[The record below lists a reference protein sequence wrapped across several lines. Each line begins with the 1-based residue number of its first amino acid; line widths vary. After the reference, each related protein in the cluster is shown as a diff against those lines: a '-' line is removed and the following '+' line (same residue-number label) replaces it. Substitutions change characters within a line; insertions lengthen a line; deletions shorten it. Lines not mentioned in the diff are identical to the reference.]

1 MSDLNVDSYKKLYSG
16 KIRDVYEY
24 DQEHLLIVTT
34 DRISA
39 FDYVF
44 EEEILGKG
52 SLLNKM
58 SIFWFK
64 LTKGIVKNHYIE
76 KIPKIDANLISRSM
90 VVEKTK
96 VLPVEAIVRGHI
108 AGSAWKSYQDHGSIN
123 GIQITPGLSEY
134 ERFSE
139 PIFTPSTKG
148 KKDENISISRMKDML
163 GEKISNKIIKASFDL
178 YNFAYE
184 YSKNRGIIIADTKF
198 EFGLNDN
205 EDLILIDEIFTPD
218 CSRFLKLNADGSY
231 DLDAF
236 DKQYFRNYLLANNWN
251 KNQIKIP
258 PEIKKNL
265 INKYQVAYE
274 LITKDHE
281 E

>member
-1 MSDLNVDSYKKLYSG
+1 MNDLNVDSYKKLYSG

-39 FDYVF
+39 FDFVF
-44 EEEILGKG
+44 EEEIFGKG

-64 LTKGIVKNHYIE
+64 LTNGIIKNHYID
-76 KIPKIDANLISRSM
+76 KIPKIDSNLISRSM
-90 VVEKTK
+90 LVKKTK

-108 AGSAWKSYQDHGSIN
+108 AGSAWKSYQENGSIN
-123 GIQITPGLSEY
+123 GIKMISGLCEY
-134 ERFSE
+134 DRLSE
-139 PIFTPSTKG
+139 PIFTPSTKSN
-148 KKDENISISRMKDML
+148 KDENISISQMKDMI
-163 GEKISNKIIKASFDL
+163 GEEVSKKIIKASFDL

-218 CSRFLKLNADGSY
+218 CSRFLKLDADGSY

-258 PEIKKNL
+258 SDIKMNL
-265 INKYQVAYE
+265 MNKYQVAYD
-274 LITKDHE
+274 LITKNHG
-281 E
+281 

>member
-1 MSDLNVDSYKKLYSG
+1 MNDLNVDSYKKLYSG

-44 EEEILGKG
+44 EEEVLGKG

-64 LTKGIVKNHYIE
+64 LTNGIIKNHYID
-76 KIPKIDANLISRSM
+76 KIPKIDSNLISRSM
-90 VVEKTK
+90 LVKKTK

-108 AGSAWKSYQDHGSIN
+108 AGSAWKSYQENGSIN
-123 GIQITPGLSEY
+123 GIKMISGLCEY
-134 ERFSE
+134 DRLSE
-139 PIFTPSTKG
+139 PIFTPSTKSN
-148 KKDENISISRMKDML
+148 KDENISISQMKDMI
-163 GEKISNKIIKASFDL
+163 GEEVSKKIIKASFDL

-218 CSRFLKLNADGSY
+218 CSRFLKLDADGSY

-258 PEIKKNL
+258 SDIKMNL
-265 INKYQVAYE
+265 MNKYQVAYD
-274 LITKDHE
+274 LITKNHG
-281 E
+281 

>member
-1 MSDLNVDSYKKLYSG
+1 MNDLNVDSYKKLYSG

-64 LTKGIVKNHYIE
+64 LTNGITKNHYID
-76 KIPKIDANLISRSM
+76 KIPKIDSNLISRSM
-90 VVEKTK
+90 LVKKTK

-108 AGSAWKSYQDHGSIN
+108 AGSAWKSYQENGSIN
-123 GIQITPGLSEY
+123 GIKMISGLCEY
-134 ERFSE
+134 DRLSE
-139 PIFTPSTKG
+139 PIFTPSTKSN
-148 KKDENISISRMKDML
+148 KDENISISEMKDMI
-163 GEKISNKIIKASFDL
+163 GEEVSNKIIKASFDL

-198 EFGLNDN
+198 EFGLNDE

-218 CSRFLKLNADGSY
+218 CSRFLKLDADGDY

-258 PEIKKNL
+258 PDIKKNL
-265 INKYQVAYE
+265 MNKYQVAYD
-274 LITKDHE
+274 LITKNHG
-281 E
+281 

>member
-1 MSDLNVDSYKKLYSG
+1 MNDLNVESYKKLYSG

-24 DQEHLLIVTT
+24 DQERLLIVTT

-64 LTKGIVKNHYIE
+64 LTNGIIENHYIDE
-76 KIPKIDANLISRSM
+76 IPKINSNLISRSM
-90 VVEKTK
+90 LVKKTK

-108 AGSAWKSYQDHGSIN
+108 AGSAWKSYQEDGSIN
-123 GIQITPGLSEY
+123 GIKITSGLCEYDRLSE
-134 ERFSE
+134 
-139 PIFTPSTKG
+139 PMFTPSTKSN
-148 KKDENISISRMKDML
+148 KDENISISEMKDMI
-163 GEKISNKIIKASFDL
+163 GEEVSNKIIKASFDL

-184 YSKNRGIIIADTKF
+184 YSKNRGIIVADTKF
-198 EFGLNDN
+198 EFGLNSN

-218 CSRFLKLNADGSY
+218 CSRFLKLDADGSY

-258 PEIKKNL
+258 SDIKKNL
-265 INKYQVAYE
+265 MNKYQIAYD
-274 LITKDHE
+274 LITKNYG
-281 E
+281 

>member
-1 MSDLNVDSYKKLYSG
+1 MNDINVDSYKKLYSG

-44 EEEILGKG
+44 EEEIFGKG

-64 LTKGIVKNHYIE
+64 LTNGIIKNHYID
-76 KIPKIDANLISRSM
+76 KIPKIDSNLISRSM
-90 VVEKTK
+90 LVKKTK

-108 AGSAWKSYQDHGSIN
+108 AGSAWKSYQENGSIN
-123 GIQITPGLSEY
+123 GIKMISGLCEY
-134 ERFSE
+134 DRLSE
-139 PIFTPSTKG
+139 PIFTPSTKSN
-148 KKDENISISRMKDML
+148 KDENISISQMKDMI
-163 GEKISNKIIKASFDL
+163 GEEVSKKIIKASFDL

-218 CSRFLKLNADGSY
+218 CSRFLKLDADGSY

-258 PEIKKNL
+258 SDIKMNL
-265 INKYQVAYE
+265 MNKYQVAYD
-274 LITKDHE
+274 LITKNHG
-281 E
+281 

>member
-1 MSDLNVDSYKKLYSG
+1 MNDLNVDSYKKLYSG

-44 EEEILGKG
+44 EEEIFGKG

-64 LTKGIVKNHYIE
+64 LTNGIIKNHYID
-76 KIPKIDANLISRSM
+76 KIPKIDSNLISRSM
-90 VVEKTK
+90 LVKKTK

-108 AGSAWKSYQDHGSIN
+108 AGSAWKSYQENGSIN
-123 GIQITPGLSEY
+123 GIKIASGLCEY
-134 ERFSE
+134 DRLSE
-139 PIFTPSTKG
+139 PIFTPSTKSN
-148 KKDENISISRMKDML
+148 KDENISISEMKDMI
-163 GEKISNKIIKASFDL
+163 GEEVSNKIIKASFDL

-198 EFGLNDN
+198 EFGLNDE

-218 CSRFLKLNADGSY
+218 CSRFLKLDADGDY

-258 PEIKKNL
+258 SDIKKNL
-265 INKYQVAYE
+265 MNKYQVAYD
-274 LITKDHE
+274 LITKNNG
-281 E
+281 

>member
-1 MSDLNVDSYKKLYSG
+1 MNDLNVDRYKKLYSG

-24 DQEHLLIVTT
+24 DQQHLLIVTT

-39 FDYVF
+39 FDFVF
-44 EEEILGKG
+44 KEEILGKG

-58 SIFWFK
+58 SIFWSK
-64 LTKGIVKNHYIE
+64 LTNDIIRNHYID
-76 KIPKIDANLISRSM
+76 KKPKIDSYLISRSM
-90 VVEKTK
+90 LVKKTK

-108 AGSAWKSYQDHGSIN
+108 AGSAWKSYQEHGCIN

-134 ERFSE
+134 DRFTE

-148 KKDENISISRMKDML
+148 NKDENISISEMKNML
-163 GEKISNKIIKASFDL
+163 GEEVSNKIIKASFDL

-184 YSKNRGIIIADTKF
+184 YSKSRGVIIADTKF
-198 EFGLNDN
+198 EFGLTDNND
-205 EDLILIDEIFTPD
+205 LMLIDEIFTPD
-218 CSRFLKLNADGSY
+218 CSRFLKLDADGGY

-236 DKQYFRNYLLANNWN
+236 DKQYFRNYLLASNWN

-265 INKYQVAYE
+265 MNKYQVAYD
-274 LITKDHE
+274 LITKKV
-281 E
+281 

>member
-1 MSDLNVDSYKKLYSG
+1 MNDLNVDSYKKLYSG

-44 EEEILGKG
+44 EEEVLGKG

-64 LTKGIVKNHYIE
+64 LTNEIIKNHYID
-76 KIPKIDANLISRSM
+76 KIPKIDSNLISRSM
-90 VVEKTK
+90 LVKKTK

-108 AGSAWKSYQDHGSIN
+108 AGSAWKSYQENGSIN
-123 GIQITPGLSEY
+123 GIKITSGLCEYDRLSE
-134 ERFSE
+134 
-139 PIFTPSTKG
+139 PMFTPSTKSN
-148 KKDENISISRMKDML
+148 KDENISISEMKDMI
-163 GEKISNKIIKASFDL
+163 GEEVSNKIIKASFDL

-198 EFGLNDN
+198 EFGLNN
-205 EDLILIDEIFTPD
+205 NQDLVLIDEIFTPD

-258 PEIKKNL
+258 SDIKKNL
-265 INKYQVAYE
+265 MNKYQVAYD
-274 LITKDHE
+274 LITKNHG
-281 E
+281 

>member
-1 MSDLNVDSYKKLYSG
+1 MNDFNVDTYKKLYSG

-24 DQEHLLIVTT
+24 DQQHLLIVTT

-39 FDYVF
+39 FDFVF

-64 LTKGIVKNHYIE
+64 LTNGIIKNHYID
-76 KIPKIDANLISRSM
+76 KIPEIDSNLISRSM
-90 VVEKTK
+90 LVEKTE
-96 VLPVEAIVRGHI
+96 VVPVEAIVRGHI
-108 AGSAWKSYQDHGSIN
+108 TGSAWKSYQERGCIN
-123 GIQITPGLSEY
+123 GIKITPGLSEY
-134 ERFSE
+134 DRFTE
-139 PIFTPSTKG
+139 PIFTPSTKSN
-148 KKDENISISRMKDML
+148 KDENISISKMKDML
-163 GEKISNKIIKASFDL
+163 GEDISNKIIKASFDL

-205 EDLILIDEIFTPD
+205 NDLILIDEVFTPD
-218 CSRFLKLNADGSY
+218 CSRFLKLDVDGGY

-251 KNQIKIP
+251 KNQIEIP
-258 PEIKKNL
+258 SEIKKNL
-265 INKYQVAYE
+265 MNKYQVAYD
-274 LITKDHE
+274 LITKKV
-281 E
+281 

>member
-44 EEEILGKG
+44 EEEIFGKG

-64 LTKGIVKNHYIE
+64 LTNGIIKNHYID
-76 KIPKIDANLISRSM
+76 KLPKIDSNLISRSM
-90 VVEKTK
+90 LVKKTK

-108 AGSAWKSYQDHGSIN
+108 AGSAWKSYQENGSIN
-123 GIQITPGLSEY
+123 GIKMISGLCEY
-134 ERFSE
+134 DRLSE
-139 PIFTPSTKG
+139 PIFTPSTKSN
-148 KKDENISISRMKDML
+148 KDENISISQMKDMI
-163 GEKISNKIIKASFDL
+163 GEEVSKKIIKASFDL

-218 CSRFLKLNADGSY
+218 CSRFLKLDADGSY

-258 PEIKKNL
+258 SDIKMNL
-265 INKYQVAYE
+265 MNKYQVAYD
-274 LITKDHE
+274 LITKNHG
-281 E
+281 

>member
-1 MSDLNVDSYKKLYSG
+1 MNDLTAVSYKKLYSG

-24 DQEHLLIVTT
+24 DQQHLLIVTS

-39 FDYVF
+39 FDFVF
-44 EEEILGKG
+44 KEEVLGKG

-64 LTKGIVKNHYIE
+64 LTNGIIRNHYID
-76 KIPKIDANLISRSM
+76 KKPKIDSNLISRSM
-90 VVEKTK
+90 LVKKTK

-108 AGSAWKSYQDHGSIN
+108 AGSAWKSYQEHGSIN
-123 GIQITPGLSEY
+123 GVQISPGLSEY
-134 ERFSE
+134 DRFME

-148 KKDENISISRMKDML
+148 NKDENISISKMKDML
-163 GEKISNKIIKASFDL
+163 GEEVSNKIIKASFDL

-184 YSKNRGIIIADTKF
+184 YSKSRGIIIADTKF

-205 EDLILIDEIFTPD
+205 NDLILIDEIFTPD
-218 CSRFLKLNADGSY
+218 CSRFLKLDADGSY

-236 DKQYFRNYLLANNWN
+236 DKQYFRNYLLASNWN

-258 PEIKKNL
+258 SEIKKNL
-265 INKYQVAYE
+265 MNKYQIAYN
-274 LITKDHE
+274 LITKKV
-281 E
+281 

>member
-1 MSDLNVDSYKKLYSG
+1 VNDLNVDSYKKLYSG

-44 EEEILGKG
+44 EEEVLGKG

-64 LTKGIVKNHYIE
+64 LTNGIIKNHYID
-76 KIPKIDANLISRSM
+76 KLPKIDSNLISRSM
-90 VVEKTK
+90 LVKKTK

-108 AGSAWKSYQDHGSIN
+108 AGSAWKSYQENGSIN
-123 GIQITPGLSEY
+123 GIKITSGLCEYDRLSE
-134 ERFSE
+134 
-139 PIFTPSTKG
+139 PMFTPSTKSN
-148 KKDENISISRMKDML
+148 KDENISISEMKDMI
-163 GEKISNKIIKASFDL
+163 GEEVSNKIIKASFDL

-198 EFGLNDN
+198 EFGLNN
-205 EDLILIDEIFTPD
+205 NQDLVLIDEIFTPD

-258 PEIKKNL
+258 SDIKKNL
-265 INKYQVAYE
+265 MNKYQVAYD
-274 LITKDHE
+274 LITKNNG
-281 E
+281 

>member
-1 MSDLNVDSYKKLYSG
+1 MNDLNVESYKKLYSG

-24 DQEHLLIVTT
+24 DQERLLIVTT

-64 LTKGIVKNHYIE
+64 LTNGIIENHYIDE
-76 KIPKIDANLISRSM
+76 IPKIDSNLISRSM
-90 VVEKTK
+90 LVKKTK

-108 AGSAWKSYQDHGSIN
+108 AGSAWKSYQEDGSIN
-123 GIQITPGLSEY
+123 GIKITSGLCEYDRLSE
-134 ERFSE
+134 
-139 PIFTPSTKG
+139 PMFTPSTKSN
-148 KKDENISISRMKDML
+148 KDENISISEMKDMI
-163 GEKISNKIIKASFDL
+163 GEEVSNKIIKASFDL

-184 YSKNRGIIIADTKF
+184 YSKNRGIIVADTKF
-198 EFGLNDN
+198 EFGLNSN

-258 PEIKKNL
+258 SDIKKNL
-265 INKYQVAYE
+265 MNKYQVAYD
-274 LITKDHE
+274 LITKNYG
-281 E
+281 

>member
-1 MSDLNVDSYKKLYSG
+1 MNDFNVDTYKKLYSG

-24 DQEHLLIVTT
+24 DQQHLLIVTT

-39 FDYVF
+39 FDFVF

-64 LTKGIVKNHYIE
+64 LTNGIIKNHYID
-76 KIPKIDANLISRSM
+76 KIPEIDSNLISRSM
-90 VVEKTK
+90 LVEKTE
-96 VLPVEAIVRGHI
+96 VVPVEAIVRGHI
-108 AGSAWKSYQDHGSIN
+108 TGSAWKSYQERGCIN
-123 GIQITPGLSEY
+123 GIKITPGLSEY
-134 ERFSE
+134 DRFTE
-139 PIFTPSTKG
+139 PIFTPSTKSN
-148 KKDENISISRMKDML
+148 KDENISISKMKDML
-163 GEKISNKIIKASFDL
+163 GEDISNKIIKASFDL

-205 EDLILIDEIFTPD
+205 KDLILIDEVFTPD
-218 CSRFLKLNADGSY
+218 CSRFLKLDVDGSY

-251 KNQIKIP
+251 KNQIEIP
-258 PEIKKNL
+258 SEIKKNL
-265 INKYQVAYE
+265 MNKYQVAYD
-274 LITKDHE
+274 LITKKV
-281 E
+281 

>member
-1 MSDLNVDSYKKLYSG
+1 MNDLNVDSYKKLYSG

-39 FDYVF
+39 FDFVF
-44 EEEILGKG
+44 EEEIFGKG

-64 LTKGIVKNHYIE
+64 LTNGIIKNHYID
-76 KIPKIDANLISRSM
+76 KIPKIDSNLISRSM
-90 VVEKTK
+90 LVKKTK

-108 AGSAWKSYQDHGSIN
+108 AGSAWKSYQENGSIN
-123 GIQITPGLSEY
+123 GIKMISGLCEY
-134 ERFSE
+134 DRLPE
-139 PIFTPSTKG
+139 PIFTPSTKSN
-148 KKDENISISRMKDML
+148 KDENISISQMKDMI
-163 GEKISNKIIKASFDL
+163 GEEVSKKIIKASFDL

-218 CSRFLKLNADGSY
+218 CSRFLKLDADGSY

-258 PEIKKNL
+258 SDIKMNL
-265 INKYQVAYE
+265 MNKYQVAYD
-274 LITKDHE
+274 LITKNHG
-281 E
+281 

>member
-1 MSDLNVDSYKKLYSG
+1 VNDLNVESYKKLYSG

-24 DQEHLLIVTT
+24 DQERLLIVTT

-64 LTKGIVKNHYIE
+64 LTNGIIENHYIDE
-76 KIPKIDANLISRSM
+76 IPKIDSNLISRSM
-90 VVEKTK
+90 LVKKTK

-108 AGSAWKSYQDHGSIN
+108 AGSAWKSYQEDGSIN
-123 GIQITPGLSEY
+123 GIKITSGLCEYDRLSE
-134 ERFSE
+134 
-139 PIFTPSTKG
+139 PMFTPSTKSN
-148 KKDENISISRMKDML
+148 KDENISISEMKDMI
-163 GEKISNKIIKASFDL
+163 GEEVSNKIIKASFDL

-184 YSKNRGIIIADTKF
+184 YSKNRGIIVADTKF
-198 EFGLNDN
+198 EFGLNSN

-218 CSRFLKLNADGSY
+218 CSRFLKLDADGSY

-258 PEIKKNL
+258 SDIKKNL
-265 INKYQVAYE
+265 MNKYQIAYD
-274 LITKDHE
+274 LITKNYG
-281 E
+281 

>member
-1 MSDLNVDSYKKLYSG
+1 MNDLTAVSYKKLYSG

-24 DQEHLLIVTT
+24 DQQHLLIVTS

-39 FDYVF
+39 FDFVF
-44 EEEILGKG
+44 KEEVLGKG

-64 LTKGIVKNHYIE
+64 LTNGIIRNHYID
-76 KIPKIDANLISRSM
+76 KKPKIDSNLISRSM
-90 VVEKTK
+90 LVKKTK

-108 AGSAWKSYQDHGSIN
+108 AGSAWKSYQEHGSIN
-123 GIQITPGLSEY
+123 GVQISPGLSEY
-134 ERFSE
+134 DRFME

-148 KKDENISISRMKDML
+148 NKDENISISKMKDML
-163 GEKISNKIIKASFDL
+163 GEEVSNKIIKASFDL

-184 YSKNRGIIIADTKF
+184 YSKSRGIIIADTKF

-205 EDLILIDEIFTPD
+205 NDLILIDEIFTPD
-218 CSRFLKLNADGSY
+218 CSRFLKLDADGSY

-236 DKQYFRNYLLANNWN
+236 DKQYFRNYLLASNWN

-258 PEIKKNL
+258 SEVKKNL
-265 INKYQVAYE
+265 MNKYQIAYN
-274 LITKDHE
+274 LITKKV
-281 E
+281 

>member
-44 EEEILGKG
+44 EEEVLGKG

-64 LTKGIVKNHYIE
+64 LTNGIIKNHYID
-76 KIPKIDANLISRSM
+76 KIPKIDSNLISRSM
-90 VVEKTK
+90 LVKKTK

-108 AGSAWKSYQDHGSIN
+108 AGSAWKSYQENGSIN
-123 GIQITPGLSEY
+123 GIKITSGLCEYDRLSE
-134 ERFSE
+134 
-139 PIFTPSTKG
+139 PMFTPSTKSN
-148 KKDENISISRMKDML
+148 KDENISISEMKDMI
-163 GEKISNKIIKASFDL
+163 GEEVSNKIIKASFDL

-198 EFGLNDN
+198 EFGLNN
-205 EDLILIDEIFTPD
+205 NQDLVLIDEIFTPD
-218 CSRFLKLNADGSY
+218 CSRFLKLDADGSY

-258 PEIKKNL
+258 SDIKMNL
-265 INKYQVAYE
+265 MNKYQVAYD
-274 LITKDHE
+274 LITKNHG
-281 E
+281 

>member
-1 MSDLNVDSYKKLYSG
+1 MIDLSVDSYKKLYSG

-44 EEEILGKG
+44 EEEVLGKG

-64 LTKGIVKNHYIE
+64 LTNGIIKNHYID
-76 KIPKIDANLISRSM
+76 KIPKIDSNLISRSM
-90 VVEKTK
+90 LVKKTK

-108 AGSAWKSYQDHGSIN
+108 AGSAWKSYQENGSIN
-123 GIQITPGLSEY
+123 GIKIASGLCEYDRLSE
-134 ERFSE
+134 
-139 PIFTPSTKG
+139 PMFTPSTKSN
-148 KKDENISISRMKDML
+148 KDENISISEMKDMI
-163 GEKISNKIIKASFDL
+163 GEEVSNKIIKASFDL

-198 EFGLNDN
+198 EFGLNDE

-218 CSRFLKLNADGSY
+218 CSRFLKLDADGSY

-258 PEIKKNL
+258 SDIKMNL
-265 INKYQVAYE
+265 MNKYQVAYD
-274 LITKDHE
+274 LITKNHG
-281 E
+281 

>member
-1 MSDLNVDSYKKLYSG
+1 MNDLNVDSYKKLYSG

-44 EEEILGKG
+44 EEEVLGKG

-64 LTKGIVKNHYIE
+64 LTNGIIKNHYID
-76 KIPKIDANLISRSM
+76 KIPKIDSNLISRSM
-90 VVEKTK
+90 LVKKTK

-108 AGSAWKSYQDHGSIN
+108 AGSAWKSYQENGSIN
-123 GIQITPGLSEY
+123 GITIASGLCEY
-134 ERFSE
+134 DRLSE
-139 PIFTPSTKG
+139 PIFTPSTKSN
-148 KKDENISISRMKDML
+148 KDENISISQMRDMI
-163 GEKISNKIIKASFDL
+163 GEEVSNRIIKASFDL

-218 CSRFLKLNADGSY
+218 CSRFLKLDEDGSY

-258 PEIKKNL
+258 SDIKKNL
-265 INKYQVAYE
+265 MNKYQVAYD
-274 LITKDHE
+274 LITKNHG
-281 E
+281 

>member
-1 MSDLNVDSYKKLYSG
+1 MNDFNVDSYKKLYSG

-24 DQEHLLIVTT
+24 DQQHLLIVTT

-39 FDYVF
+39 FDFVF

-64 LTKGIVKNHYIE
+64 LTNGIIKNHYID
-76 KIPKIDANLISRSM
+76 KIPEIDSNLISRSM
-90 VVEKTK
+90 LVEKTE
-96 VLPVEAIVRGHI
+96 VVPVEAIVRGHI
-108 AGSAWKSYQDHGSIN
+108 TGSAWESYQERGCIN
-123 GIQITPGLSEY
+123 GIKITPGLSEY
-134 ERFSE
+134 DRFTE
-139 PIFTPSTKG
+139 PIFTPSTKSN
-148 KKDENISISRMKDML
+148 KDENISISKMKDML
-163 GEKISNKIIKASFDL
+163 GEDISNKIIKASFDL

-205 EDLILIDEIFTPD
+205 KDLILIDEVFTPD
-218 CSRFLKLNADGSY
+218 CSRFLKLDVDGGY

-251 KNQIKIP
+251 KNQIEIP
-258 PEIKKNL
+258 SEIKKNL
-265 INKYQVAYE
+265 MNKYQVAYD
-274 LITKDHE
+274 LITKKV
-281 E
+281 

>member
-1 MSDLNVDSYKKLYSG
+1 VNDLNVDSYKKLYSG

-24 DQEHLLIVTT
+24 DQQHLLIVTS

-39 FDYVF
+39 FDFVF
-44 EEEILGKG
+44 KEEVLGKG

-64 LTKGIVKNHYIE
+64 LTNGIIRNHYID
-76 KIPKIDANLISRSM
+76 KKPKIDSNLISRSM
-90 VVEKTK
+90 LVKKTK

-108 AGSAWKSYQDHGSIN
+108 AGSAWKSYQEHGCIN

-134 ERFSE
+134 DRFME
-139 PIFTPSTKG
+139 PMFTPSTKG
-148 KKDENISISRMKDML
+148 NKDENISISEMKDML
-163 GEKISNKIIKASFDL
+163 GEEVSNKIIKASFDL

-184 YSKNRGIIIADTKF
+184 YSKSRGVIIADTKF
-198 EFGLNDN
+198 EFGLTDNND
-205 EDLILIDEIFTPD
+205 LMLIDEIFTPD
-218 CSRFLKLNADGSY
+218 CSRFLKLDADGGY

-236 DKQYFRNYLLANNWN
+236 DKQYFRNYLLASNWN

-265 INKYQVAYE
+265 MNKYQVAYD
-274 LITKDHE
+274 LITQKV
-281 E
+281 

>member
-1 MSDLNVDSYKKLYSG
+1 MNDLNVDSYKKLYSG

-44 EEEILGKG
+44 EEEVLGKG

-64 LTKGIVKNHYIE
+64 LTNGIIKNHYID
-76 KIPKIDANLISRSM
+76 KLPKIDSNLISRSM
-90 VVEKTK
+90 LVKKTK

-108 AGSAWKSYQDHGSIN
+108 AGSAWKSYQENGSIN
-123 GIQITPGLSEY
+123 GIKITSGLCEYDRLSE
-134 ERFSE
+134 
-139 PIFTPSTKG
+139 PMFTPSTKSN
-148 KKDENISISRMKDML
+148 KDENISISEMKDMI
-163 GEKISNKIIKASFDL
+163 GEEVSNKIIKASFDL

-198 EFGLNDN
+198 EFGLNN
-205 EDLILIDEIFTPD
+205 NQDLVLIDEIFTPD

-258 PEIKKNL
+258 SDIKKNL
-265 INKYQVAYE
+265 MNKYQVAYD
-274 LITKDHE
+274 LITKNNG
-281 E
+281 

>member
-1 MSDLNVDSYKKLYSG
+1 MNDLNVDSYKKLYSG

-24 DQEHLLIVTT
+24 DQQHLLIVTS

-39 FDYVF
+39 FDFVF
-44 EEEILGKG
+44 KEEVLGKG

-64 LTKGIVKNHYIE
+64 LTNGIIRNHYID
-76 KIPKIDANLISRSM
+76 KKPKIDSNLISRSM
-90 VVEKTK
+90 LVQKTK

-108 AGSAWKSYQDHGSIN
+108 AGSAWKSYQEHGCIN
-123 GIQITPGLSEY
+123 GIQISPGLSEY
-134 ERFSE
+134 DRFTE
-139 PIFTPSTKG
+139 PMFTPSTKG
-148 KKDENISISRMKDML
+148 NKDENISISKMKDML
-163 GEKISNKIIKASFDL
+163 GEEVSNKIIKASFDL

-184 YSKNRGIIIADTKF
+184 YSKSRGIIIADTKF

-205 EDLILIDEIFTPD
+205 NDLILIDEIFTPD
-218 CSRFLKLNADGSY
+218 CSRFLKLDADGSY

-236 DKQYFRNYLLANNWN
+236 DKQYFRNYLLASNWN

-258 PEIKKNL
+258 SEIKKNL
-265 INKYQVAYE
+265 MNKYQIAYN
-274 LITKDHE
+274 LITKKV
-281 E
+281 

>member
-1 MSDLNVDSYKKLYSG
+1 VNDLNVDSYKKLYSG

-44 EEEILGKG
+44 EEEIFGKG

-64 LTKGIVKNHYIE
+64 LTNGIIKNHYID
-76 KIPKIDANLISRSM
+76 KIPKIDSNLISRSM
-90 VVEKTK
+90 LVKKTK

-108 AGSAWKSYQDHGSIN
+108 AGSAWKSYQENGSIN
-123 GIQITPGLSEY
+123 GIKMISGLCEY
-134 ERFSE
+134 DRLSE
-139 PIFTPSTKG
+139 PIFTPSTKSN
-148 KKDENISISRMKDML
+148 KDENISISQMKDMI
-163 GEKISNKIIKASFDL
+163 GEEVSKKIIKASFDL

-218 CSRFLKLNADGSY
+218 CSRFLKLDADGSY

-258 PEIKKNL
+258 SDIKMNL
-265 INKYQVAYE
+265 MNKYQVAYD
-274 LITKDHE
+274 LITKNHG
-281 E
+281 

>member
-1 MSDLNVDSYKKLYSG
+1 MNDFNVDSYKKLYSG

-24 DQEHLLIVTT
+24 DQQHLLIVTT

-39 FDYVF
+39 FDFVF
-44 EEEILGKG
+44 KEEILGKG

-64 LTKGIVKNHYIE
+64 LTNGIIKNHYID
-76 KIPKIDANLISRSM
+76 KIPEIDSNLISRSM
-90 VVEKTK
+90 LVEKTE
-96 VLPVEAIVRGHI
+96 VVPVEAIVRGHI
-108 AGSAWKSYQDHGSIN
+108 TGSAWKSYQERGCIN
-123 GIQITPGLSEY
+123 GIKITPGLSEY
-134 ERFSE
+134 DRFTE
-139 PIFTPSTKG
+139 PIFTPSTKSN
-148 KKDENISISRMKDML
+148 KDENISISKMKDML
-163 GEKISNKIIKASFDL
+163 GEDISNKIIKASFDL

-205 EDLILIDEIFTPD
+205 KDLILIDEVFTPD
-218 CSRFLKLNADGSY
+218 CSRFLKLDVDGSY

-251 KNQIKIP
+251 KNQIEIP
-258 PEIKKNL
+258 SEIKKNL
-265 INKYQVAYE
+265 MNKYQVAYD
-274 LITKDHE
+274 LITKKV
-281 E
+281 

>member
-1 MSDLNVDSYKKLYSG
+1 MNDLNVDRYKKLYSG

-24 DQEHLLIVTT
+24 DQQHLLIVTT

-39 FDYVF
+39 FDFVF
-44 EEEILGKG
+44 KEEILGKG

-64 LTKGIVKNHYIE
+64 LTNDIIRNHYID
-76 KIPKIDANLISRSM
+76 KKPKIDSYLISRSM
-90 VVEKTK
+90 LVKKTK

-108 AGSAWKSYQDHGSIN
+108 AGSAWKSYQEHGCIN

-134 ERFSE
+134 DRFTE

-148 KKDENISISRMKDML
+148 NKDENISISEMKNML
-163 GEKISNKIIKASFDL
+163 GEEVSNKIIKASFDL

-184 YSKNRGIIIADTKF
+184 YSKSRGVIIADTKF
-198 EFGLNDN
+198 EFGLTDNND
-205 EDLILIDEIFTPD
+205 LMLIDEIFTPD
-218 CSRFLKLNADGSY
+218 CSRFLKLDADGGY

-236 DKQYFRNYLLANNWN
+236 DKQYFRNYLLASNWN

-265 INKYQVAYE
+265 MNKYQVAYD
-274 LITKDHE
+274 LITKKV
-281 E
+281 

>member
-1 MSDLNVDSYKKLYSG
+1 MNDLNVDSYKKLYSG

-44 EEEILGKG
+44 EEEIFGKG

-64 LTKGIVKNHYIE
+64 LTNGIIKNHYID
-76 KIPKIDANLISRSM
+76 KLPKIDSNLISRSM
-90 VVEKTK
+90 LVKKTK

-108 AGSAWKSYQDHGSIN
+108 AGSAWKSYQQNGSIN
-123 GIQITPGLSEY
+123 GIKITSGLCEY
-134 ERFSE
+134 DKLSE
-139 PIFTPSTKG
+139 PIFTPSTKSN
-148 KKDENISISRMKDML
+148 KDENISISQMKDMI
-163 GEKISNKIIKASFDL
+163 GEEVSKKIIKASFDL

-218 CSRFLKLNADGSY
+218 CSRFLKLDADGSY

-258 PEIKKNL
+258 SDIKMNL
-265 INKYQVAYE
+265 MNKYQVAYD
-274 LITKDHE
+274 LITKNHG
-281 E
+281 

>member
-1 MSDLNVDSYKKLYSG
+1 MNDLNVDSYKKLYSG

-44 EEEILGKG
+44 EEEVLGKG

-64 LTKGIVKNHYIE
+64 LTNGIIKNHYID
-76 KIPKIDANLISRSM
+76 KLPKIDSNLISRSM
-90 VVEKTK
+90 LVKKTK

-108 AGSAWKSYQDHGSIN
+108 AGSAWKSYQESGYIN
-123 GIQITPGLSEY
+123 GIKITSGLSEY
-134 ERFSE
+134 ERLAE
-139 PIFTPSTKG
+139 PMFTPSTKSN
-148 KKDENISISRMKDML
+148 KDENISISQMKDMI
-163 GEKISNKIIKASFDL
+163 GEEVSKKIIKASFDL

-218 CSRFLKLNADGSY
+218 CSRFLKLDADGSY

-258 PEIKKNL
+258 SDIKMNL
-265 INKYQVAYE
+265 MNKYQVAYD
-274 LITKDHE
+274 LITKNHG
-281 E
+281 

>member
-1 MSDLNVDSYKKLYSG
+1 MNDLNVDSYKKLYSG

-44 EEEILGKG
+44 EEEVLGKG

-64 LTKGIVKNHYIE
+64 LTNEIIKNHYID
-76 KIPKIDANLISRSM
+76 KIPKIDSNLISRSM
-90 VVEKTK
+90 LVKKTK

-108 AGSAWKSYQDHGSIN
+108 AGSAWKSYQENGSIN
-123 GIQITPGLSEY
+123 GIKITSGLCEYDRLSE
-134 ERFSE
+134 
-139 PIFTPSTKG
+139 PMFTPSTKSN
-148 KKDENISISRMKDML
+148 KDENISISEMKDMI
-163 GEKISNKIIKASFDL
+163 GEEVSNKIIKASFDL

-198 EFGLNDN
+198 EFGLNN
-205 EDLILIDEIFTPD
+205 NQDLVLIDEIFTPD

-258 PEIKKNL
+258 SDIKKNL
-265 INKYQVAYE
+265 MNKYQVAYD
-274 LITKDHE
+274 LITKNNG
-281 E
+281 

>member
-1 MSDLNVDSYKKLYSG
+1 MNDFNVDSYKKLYSG

-24 DQEHLLIVTT
+24 DQQHLLIVTT

-39 FDYVF
+39 FDFVF

-64 LTKGIVKNHYIE
+64 LTNGIIKNHYID
-76 KIPKIDANLISRSM
+76 KIPEIDSNLISRSM
-90 VVEKTK
+90 LVEKTE
-96 VLPVEAIVRGHI
+96 VVPVEAIVRGHI
-108 AGSAWKSYQDHGSIN
+108 TGSAWESYQERGCIN
-123 GIQITPGLSEY
+123 GIKITPGLSEY
-134 ERFSE
+134 DRFTE
-139 PIFTPSTKG
+139 PIFTPSTKSN
-148 KKDENISISRMKDML
+148 KDENISISKMKDML
-163 GEKISNKIIKASFDL
+163 GEDISNKIIKASFDL

-205 EDLILIDEIFTPD
+205 KDLILIDEVFTPD
-218 CSRFLKLNADGSY
+218 CSRFLKLDVDGSY

-251 KNQIKIP
+251 KNQIEIP
-258 PEIKKNL
+258 SEIKKNL
-265 INKYQVAYE
+265 MNKYQVAYD
-274 LITKDHE
+274 LITKKV
-281 E
+281 

>member
-39 FDYVF
+39 FDFVF
-44 EEEILGKG
+44 EEEIFGKG

-64 LTKGIVKNHYIE
+64 LTNGIIKNHYID
-76 KIPKIDANLISRSM
+76 KIPKIDSNLISRSM
-90 VVEKTK
+90 LVKKTK

-108 AGSAWKSYQDHGSIN
+108 AGSAWKSYQENGSIN
-123 GIQITPGLSEY
+123 GIKMISGLCEY
-134 ERFSE
+134 DRLSE
-139 PIFTPSTKG
+139 PIFTPSTKSN
-148 KKDENISISRMKDML
+148 KDENISISQMKDMI
-163 GEKISNKIIKASFDL
+163 GEEVSKKIIKASFDL

-218 CSRFLKLNADGSY
+218 CSRFLKLDADGSY

-258 PEIKKNL
+258 SDIKMNL
-265 INKYQVAYE
+265 MNKYQVAYD
-274 LITKDHE
+274 LITKNHG
-281 E
+281 

>member
-1 MSDLNVDSYKKLYSG
+1 MNDLNVESYKKLYSG

-24 DQEHLLIVTT
+24 DQERLLIVTT

-64 LTKGIVKNHYIE
+64 LTNGIIENHYID
-76 KIPKIDANLISRSM
+76 KIPKIDSNLISRSM
-90 VVEKTK
+90 LVKKTK

-108 AGSAWKSYQDHGSIN
+108 AGSAWKSYQEDGSIN
-123 GIQITPGLSEY
+123 GIKITSGLCEYDRLSE
-134 ERFSE
+134 
-139 PIFTPSTKG
+139 PMFTPSTKSN
-148 KKDENISISRMKDML
+148 KDENISISEMKDMI
-163 GEKISNKIIKASFDL
+163 GEEVSNKIIKASFDL

-184 YSKNRGIIIADTKF
+184 YSKNRGIIVADTKF
-198 EFGLNDN
+198 EFGLNSN

-218 CSRFLKLNADGSY
+218 CSRFLKLDADGSY

-258 PEIKKNL
+258 SDIKKNL
-265 INKYQVAYE
+265 MNKYQIAYD
-274 LITKDHE
+274 LITKNYG
-281 E
+281 